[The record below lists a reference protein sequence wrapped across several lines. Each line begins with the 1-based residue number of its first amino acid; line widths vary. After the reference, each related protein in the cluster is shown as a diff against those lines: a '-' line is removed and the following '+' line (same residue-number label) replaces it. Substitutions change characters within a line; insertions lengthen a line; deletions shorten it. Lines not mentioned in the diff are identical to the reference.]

1 MDKALYLAMTG
12 AVQNNRAQSVHANN
26 LANIGTT
33 GFRADFAQARAMQVF
48 GPTVPSRAYAL
59 TEQSGTRFDTGALN
73 ATGQSLDVAING
85 SGMFAVQTAD
95 GGEAYTR
102 EGDLSIDVDGTLR
115 NGNGFVVAGEDG
127 PLVLPPSETVSIGVD
142 GTVSIRPVG
151 QGPETLVE
159 VGRIKRVNPDADS
172 LTKGP
177 DGLFRLRDGTQA
189 AVDAT
194 VRVASGV
201 LETSN
206 VNAVQEMVQIL
217 SLARQFEVQVKLM
230 QATETNDEAAARLLQ
245 G

>member
-59 TEQSGTRFDTGALN
+59 TEQAGTRFDTGALN

-127 PLVLPPSETVSIGVD
+127 PLVLPPAETVSIGVD